1 MNIKKKNLQNLD
13 LNNKIEIC
21 PLGVYEQKIN
31 YKDQLIINE
40 PITFISCGN
49 LIEIKNNLLMIDF
62 ISEFNKI
69 TERKIKFILIGDGN
83 LKKKIIYNLN
93 KNPKITYQ
101 HYDRVDNFVDFL
113 KKNQV
118 HFFLNFSSQEGM
130 PFTIMEAMSCGI
142 PAIAS
147 NIKPNEYLVE
157 NKGYI
162 LNLENYVNSSKILF
176 KEIDKD
182 LKNINNYHNKSLK
195 SYEFIKNNLIN
206 VNCYSKFKKIL
217 YNIIN

>member
-1 MNIKKKNLQNLD
+1 M
-13 LNNKIEIC
+13 
-21 PLGVYEQKIN
+21 
-31 YKDQLIINE
+31 
-40 PITFISCGN
+40 
-49 LIEIKNNLLMIDF
+49 
-62 ISEFNKI
+62 
-69 TERKIKFILIGDGN
+69 
-83 LKKKIIYNLN
+83 
-93 KNPKITYQ
+93 
-101 HYDRVDNFVDFL
+101 DNFVDFL

-142 PAIAS
+142 TALAS